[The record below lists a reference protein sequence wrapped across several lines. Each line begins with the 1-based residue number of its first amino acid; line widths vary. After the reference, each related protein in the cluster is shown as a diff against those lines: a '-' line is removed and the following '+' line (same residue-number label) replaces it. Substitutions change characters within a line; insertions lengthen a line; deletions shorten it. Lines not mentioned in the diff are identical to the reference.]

1 MGTDTV
7 QIRLG
12 AAVRGTKKKKQ
23 RTCPFYDYIT
33 FANGNKFLGHRHR
46 REKIARVEFTSYR
59 HGWVRVQPL
68 GDLSVDSR
76 QVIERNYRIRNNRTD
91 HVTNVILGIRLF
103 FFSSLTQPHL
113 VLSTSSLPPPTTNI
127 PPFLS
132 TIINSHFSLMVSFH
146 PLSVRSS
153 LPLTDSS
160 QSHHTPEPVNHVHH
174 TSAEHDSHHDAHVL
188 SLRLV
193 LGSILAPVR

>member
-1 MGTDTV
+1 MTWGRTRSKFGWA
-7 QIRLG
+7 QRS
-12 AAVRGTKKKKQ
+12 AEPKEKKQ

-59 HGWVRVQPL
+59 HCWVRVQPL

-113 VLSTSSLPPPTTNI
+113 VLSTSSLPPLTTTI
-127 PPFLS
+127 PPSFRLS
-132 TIINSHFSLMVSFH
+132 LIA
-146 PLSVRSS
+146 
-153 LPLTDSS
+153 
-160 QSHHTPEPVNHVHH
+160 
-174 TSAEHDSHHDAHVL
+174 TSA
-188 SLRLV
+188 
-193 LGSILAPVR
+193 